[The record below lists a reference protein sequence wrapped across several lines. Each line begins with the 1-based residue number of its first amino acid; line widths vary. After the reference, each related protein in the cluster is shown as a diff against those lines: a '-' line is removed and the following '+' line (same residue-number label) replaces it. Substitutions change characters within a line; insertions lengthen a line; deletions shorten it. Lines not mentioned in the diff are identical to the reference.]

1 MSKYNEI
8 KAALLGAGTVGGGVY
23 KLIEKR
29 KSEMPSKIQAELTI
43 TKVLVKNLNKKRE
56 GIQDEVLTDDWQEI
70 LDDPKISIVIELMG
84 GIEPARTY
92 ILEALKAGKNV
103 VTANKDLLAEHGK
116 ELMDA
121 AEEYHKDLYFEAAVG
136 GGIPIIRPL
145 KECLAGNNI
154 TEVMGIV
161 NGTTNYIL
169 TKMTQEGMDFGEA
182 LKQAQELGFAE
193 ADPTADVE
201 GLDAGRKMAILASIA
216 FHSRVTFDDV
226 YTEGITKITAKDVEY
241 AEEFGDVIKLLGV
254 AHNTEEGIE
263 VAVHPMMIPK
273 EHPLASVRDSFNAV
287 FVRSDAAGDTMF
299 YGRGAGELPTA
310 SAIMGDVIN
319 VIRDIQYH
327 CTGRISCTCYRETP
341 VKNFKEVKNKFYI
354 RMLVDN
360 KPGVLAAIASVFGVH
375 KVSIARVIQNTKE
388 DDAAELVI
396 VTEAVK
402 EKHLEDALAHLV
414 DMDTTREIGTV
425 IREY

>member
-1 MSKYNEI
+1 MSRKIY
-8 KAALLGAGTVGGGVY
+8 AAILGAGTVGTGVY
-23 KLIEKR
+23 KLCQSMKDDVI
-29 KSEMPSKIQAELTI
+29 SKTGAELVVK
-43 TKVLVKNLNKKRE
+43 KVLVRNLDKDRDPIDRE
-56 GIQDEVLTDDWQEI
+56 LLTDNWKDIIEDKDI
-70 LDDPKISIVIELMG
+70 EIVIELMG
-84 GIEPARTY
+84 GTTPAKQY
-92 ILEALKAGKNV
+92 ILEALEAGKQV
-103 VTANKDLLAEHGK
+103 VTANKDLLAEYG
-116 ELMDA
+116 
-121 AEEYHKDLYFEAAVG
+121 EEVMGMADKMHADLQFEAAVAG
-136 GGIPIIRPL
+136 AIPIIRPL
-145 KECLAGNNI
+145 KQSMAGNNI
-154 TEVMGIV
+154 TEIIGIV

-169 TKMTQEGMDFGEA
+169 TKMTESGMNYKDA
-182 LKQAQELGFAE
+182 LAKATELGYAE

-201 GLDAGRKMAILASIA
+201 GYDAGRKMAIMSSIA
-216 FHSRVTFDDV
+216 FNSRVTFNHV
-226 YTEGITKITAKDVEY
+226 YTEGITKITAEDIKY
-241 AEEFGDVIKLLGV
+241 AKEFGYVIKLLGL
-254 AHNTEEGIE
+254 ARNTPEGIE
-263 VAVHPMMIPK
+263 VKVHPMLID
-273 EHPLASVRDSFNAV
+273 ENHPLATVRDSFNAV

-310 SAIMGDVIN
+310 SAIMGDVID